1 MTDLLLEV
9 EDSLSQPL
17 NIRIQLVGLPDQ
29 SNTFSNQ
36 GLNLFLQPSYKQR
49 DGRPLFHLLTS
60 ALISAHALN
69 QRDGKRIKLVGL
81 VGFVD
86 DGQRDTEAQPLE
98 VADLFGQGDDLWEE
112 VDFELEHVPRAS
124 TGTSALD
131 CKDASG
137 HAEVTLLNLI

>member
-9 EDSLSQPL
+9 EDGLSQPL

-49 DGRPLFHLLTS
+49 DGRPLLHLLTS
-60 ALISAHALN
+60 ALISAHALD
-69 QRDGKRIKLVGL
+69 QRDGKRIQLVGL

-112 VDFELEHVPRAS
+112 VDFELEHVP
-124 TGTSALD
+124 
-131 CKDASG
+131 
-137 HAEVTLLNLI
+137 